1 MVASA
6 TRSTTDCSASG
17 SSSSARR
24 STNCIANKITA
35 QLLLL
40 AADPDK
46 DIYLYINSPGGSIT
60 AGMAI
65 YDTMQFIKND
75 VVTIAMGMAASM
87 VESLLSAGTPGKRF
101 ALPNAEILI
110 HQPSA
115 GLAGSASDIKI
126 HAERLL
132 HTKKR
137 MAELTSFHTGQTVEQ
152 ITRDSDRD
160 RWFILIEAKEY
171 GLIDDIVPTA
181 AGMPGGG
188 GTGPFRSSMLPPGR
202 RVAPRRSPGAPS
214 APERRRRP
222 SSAPS
227 RPPQALTGSSGDTV
241 NDFPGQ
247 RHLRP
252 HAGRVHRSSCGVPLR
267 HPALRRAHLAGRAR
281 STTRTRSCS
290 RSA

>member
-1 MVASA
+1 MRRPGAVVIRAGGYDVTNLMPSA
-6 TRSTTDCSASG
+6 AGEPSIGGGLGDQVYNRLLNERIIFLGQQVDDD
-17 SSSSARR
+17 
-24 STNCIANKITA
+24 IANKITA

-40 AADPDK
+40 AAADPDK
-46 DIYLYINSPGGSIT
+46 DINLYINSPGGSIT

-75 VVTIAMGMAASM
+75 VVTIAMGLAASM
-87 VESLLSAGTPGKRF
+87 GQFLLSAGTPGKRF

-137 MAELTSFHTGQTVEQ
+137 MAELTSQHTGQSVEQ

-160 RWFILIEAKEY
+160 RWFDAHEAKTY
-171 GLIDDIVPTA
+171 GLIDDVIATA

-188 GTGPFRSSMLPPGR
+188 GTG
-202 RVAPRRSPGAPS
+202 A
-214 APERRRRP
+214 
-222 SSAPS
+222 
-227 RPPQALTGSSGDTV
+227 GS
-241 NDFPGQ
+241 
-247 RHLRP
+247 
-252 HAGRVHRSSCGVPLR
+252 
-267 HPALRRAHLAGRAR
+267 
-281 STTRTRSCS
+281 
-290 RSA
+290 

>member
-1 MVASA
+1 MTNLMPSA
-6 TRSTTDCSASG
+6 AGEPSIGGGLGDHVYNRLLNERIIFLGQPVDDD
-17 SSSSARR
+17 
-24 STNCIANKITA
+24 IANRITA

-40 AADPDK
+40 AAADPAK
-46 DIYLYINSPGGSIT
+46 DINLYINSPGGSIT

-75 VVTIAMGMAASM
+75 VVTIAMGLAASM
-87 VESLLSAGTPGKRF
+87 GQFLLSAGTPGKRF

-137 MAELTSFHTGQTVEQ
+137 MAELTSLHTGQSVEQ

-160 RWFILIEAKEY
+160 RWFDAHEAKDY
-171 GLIDDIVPTA
+171 GLIDDVIATA

-188 GTGPFRSSMLPPGR
+188 GTG
-202 RVAPRRSPGAPS
+202 A
-214 APERRRRP
+214 
-222 SSAPS
+222 
-227 RPPQALTGSSGDTV
+227 
-241 NDFPGQ
+241 
-247 RHLRP
+247 
-252 HAGRVHRSSCGVPLR
+252 
-267 HPALRRAHLAGRAR
+267 
-281 STTRTRSCS
+281 
-290 RSA
+290 

>member
-1 MVASA
+1 MTNLMPSA
-6 TRSTTDCSASG
+6 AGEPSIGGGLGDHVYNRLLNERIIFLGQPVDDD
-17 SSSSARR
+17 
-24 STNCIANKITA
+24 IANKITA

-40 AADPDK
+40 AAADPAK
-46 DIYLYINSPGGSIT
+46 DINLYINSPGGSIT

-75 VVTIAMGMAASM
+75 VVTIAMGLAASM
-87 VESLLSAGTPGKRF
+87 GQFLLSAGTPGKRF

-137 MAELTSFHTGQTVEQ
+137 MAELTALHTGQTVDQ

-160 RWFILIEAKEY
+160 RWFDAHEAKEY
-171 GLIDDIVPTA
+171 GLIDDVIATA

-188 GTGPFRSSMLPPGR
+188 GTG
-202 RVAPRRSPGAPS
+202 A
-214 APERRRRP
+214 
-222 SSAPS
+222 
-227 RPPQALTGSSGDTV
+227 
-241 NDFPGQ
+241 
-247 RHLRP
+247 
-252 HAGRVHRSSCGVPLR
+252 
-267 HPALRRAHLAGRAR
+267 
-281 STTRTRSCS
+281 
-290 RSA
+290 

>member
-1 MVASA
+1 M
-6 TRSTTDCSASG
+6 
-17 SSSSARR
+17 
-24 STNCIANKITA
+24 TNLMPTAAGDPIGGGLGDQVYNRLLGERIIFLGQAVDDDIANKITA

-40 AADPDK
+40 ASDPDK

-65 YDTMQFIKND
+65 YDTMQYIKND

-87 VESLLSAGTPGKRF
+87 GQFLLSAGTPGKRF

-160 RWFILIEAKEY
+160 RWFDPIEAKEY
-171 GLIDDIVPTA
+171 GLIDDIMPTA

-188 GTGPFRSSMLPPGR
+188 GTG
-202 RVAPRRSPGAPS
+202 AA
-214 APERRRRP
+214 
-222 SSAPS
+222 
-227 RPPQALTGSSGDTV
+227 
-241 NDFPGQ
+241 
-247 RHLRP
+247 
-252 HAGRVHRSSCGVPLR
+252 
-267 HPALRRAHLAGRAR
+267 
-281 STTRTRSCS
+281 
-290 RSA
+290 